1 MAYEYDWG
9 KLDQYKVTGTTTDSD
24 GNVHDVLEPQYAPT
38 TSADLGPW
46 FVCPLTAQWL
56 PKSKGTKINN
66 VYYSPEAARDILRER
81 QKARGL

>member
-9 KLDQYKVTGTTTDSD
+9 AKKQYDVTDTTTDAD

-38 TSADLGPW
+38 TSARHGEW
-46 FVCPLTAQWL
+46 FVCPVTSKWL

-66 VYYSPEAARDILRER
+66 IYYAPEAARDIIRER
-81 QKARGL
+81 QKERGL